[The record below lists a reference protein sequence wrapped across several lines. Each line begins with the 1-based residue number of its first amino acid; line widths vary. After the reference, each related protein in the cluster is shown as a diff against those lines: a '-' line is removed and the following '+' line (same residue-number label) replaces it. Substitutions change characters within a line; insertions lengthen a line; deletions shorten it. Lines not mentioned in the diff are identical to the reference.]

1 MLTNTSHNN
10 LPIAKPV
17 TNNFVDVPLTP
28 NTPIAAVIINS
39 IEINPKMKT
48 TIMYSKTLN
57 IICILDLIFGLCY
70 SLYYPYFLL
79 PILFSLTGYLG
90 TKWFHKNLI
99 IVYLIYIVFN
109 FFFKLL
115 NFSWL
120 LEQSNEIHT
129 NTQFIILSIILYFFE
144 LIIILIV
151 CRFLHLLKDL
161 LDTEIK
167 FLRTN
172 SHVQKQF
179 ICR

>member
-39 IEINPKMKT
+39 IEINPKMRT

-70 SLYYPYFLL
+70 SLYYSYFLL

-99 IVYLIYIVFN
+99 IVYFG
-109 FFFKLL
+109 
-115 NFSWL
+115 
-120 LEQSNEIHT
+120 
-129 NTQFIILSIILYFFE
+129 SI
-144 LIIILIV
+144 
-151 CRFLHLLKDL
+151 
-161 LDTEIK
+161 
-167 FLRTN
+167 
-172 SHVQKQF
+172 
-179 ICR
+179 